1 MAEWEKQKI
10 ELDKNGIYCSFGS
23 YINTNDF
30 SLYITRA
37 NGKSLIDY
45 FYKKEFL
52 KILNEVIEENFESFD
67 DFLNANNF
75 KIKENELGKYIVLR
89 DLKELERQND
99 FNITSYKCSFP
110 FIAKVILK
118 CLVISLAFYLKC
130 KAIYSNN
137 EIIGLGKDFNQTSLD
152 FKCSNNKNLI
162 KQIVEEIYQKKLEN
176 ETDDNSFN
184 LDFSNTYKKI
194 KANTGMLGK
203 TFNEFG
209 NIYKIRNDEN
219 PAFLQ
224 KQGKINFLTN
234 GYYYIDKKNNKTMV
248 NIFKIVSDE
257 KTNIDSNDETIV
269 KKIKNYFSKGVI
281 EDEEKKQLKK
291 ISNTNISC
299 YSGIVEDTFGIF
311 FNFQGSL
318 KANQKKLFSYLE
330 TTEFLKILNKDF
342 KVPFKSFKEF
352 LDINN
357 FAIIENENFKYIEVL
372 KIKRNSKGKAI
383 NYVKGFSS
391 YIDLISLFL
400 ISKLN
405 EYLTKHFENYLFN
418 SFDKMYTNEGS
429 KIKILFNEKVKKNNK
444 ENPELKLKST
454 NIFEEIYREKDNEM
468 VVNTERISTILKS
481 NNNHIETIKFVCTN
495 TYITL
500 EKITRENIIQ
510 NNLEIEVIKSEENTA
525 QLLSRELIKIEEV
538 K

>member
-89 DLKELERQND
+89 DLKELERLND

-281 EDEEKKQLKK
+281 EDEEK
-291 ISNTNISC
+291 
-299 YSGIVEDTFGIF
+299 
-311 FNFQGSL
+311 
-318 KANQKKLFSYLE
+318 
-330 TTEFLKILNKDF
+330 
-342 KVPFKSFKEF
+342 
-352 LDINN
+352 NN
-357 FAIIENENFKYIEVL
+357 
-372 KIKRNSKGKAI
+372 
-383 NYVKGFSS
+383 
-391 YIDLISLFL
+391 
-400 ISKLN
+400 
-405 EYLTKHFENYLFN
+405 
-418 SFDKMYTNEGS
+418 
-429 KIKILFNEKVKKNNK
+429 
-444 ENPELKLKST
+444 
-454 NIFEEIYREKDNEM
+454 
-468 VVNTERISTILKS
+468 
-481 NNNHIETIKFVCTN
+481 
-495 TYITL
+495 
-500 EKITRENIIQ
+500 
-510 NNLEIEVIKSEENTA
+510 
-525 QLLSRELIKIEEV
+525 
-538 K
+538 